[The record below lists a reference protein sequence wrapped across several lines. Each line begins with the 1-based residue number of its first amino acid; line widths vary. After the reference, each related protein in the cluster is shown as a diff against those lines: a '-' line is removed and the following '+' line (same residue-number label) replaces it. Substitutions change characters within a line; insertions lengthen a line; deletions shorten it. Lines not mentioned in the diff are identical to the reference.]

1 MEGVA
6 GLHRTSTD
14 MPKHVLCR
22 STGEACSAQTK
33 RYSNLV
39 TVEFYKIFEET
50 MRAVSTRNYIL
61 KNVFLLFIKK

>member
-6 GLHRTSTD
+6 GLYRTSSD

-33 RYSNLV
+33 HYSNLV
-39 TVEFYKIFEET
+39 SVEFYKISEET

-61 KNVFLLFIKK
+61 KNFFFLFIK